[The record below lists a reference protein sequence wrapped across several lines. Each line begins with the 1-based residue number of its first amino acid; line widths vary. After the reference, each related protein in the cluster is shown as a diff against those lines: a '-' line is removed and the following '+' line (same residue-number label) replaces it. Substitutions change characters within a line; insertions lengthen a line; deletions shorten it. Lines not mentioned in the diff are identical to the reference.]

1 MLFILLPAVHRYQIS
16 NGSESTDINSVIPS
30 KVMWRTFLQHG
41 PPSPPRLE
49 PPVNPLLATAG
60 RDNLDL
66 RRRVFL
72 RANVVSHK

>member
-1 MLFILLPAVHRYQIS
+1 MGLRVLILSVSFLPKLCGENFYNMA
-16 NGSESTDINSVIPS
+16 P
-30 KVMWRTFLQHG
+30 
-41 PPSPPRLE
+41 PPRLE